1 MIRTATRAAGGTGMM
16 GIVYRRIILAVAAAM
31 LIPACAPR
39 IAPMGKPV
47 TAPRLEAARFVAADG
62 VALPLRVWRPT
73 GETRAVI
80 VAVHGFNDY
89 SNAFQGAAA
98 FWAERGIVTY
108 AYDQRGFGGAPATG
122 LWPGIET
129 LTTDLEAIAALV
141 RERHA
146 GLPLFILGNSMGGAV
161 VMVALAGGGLAG
173 PMDGVVLVAPA
184 VWGRRFMNPLQ
195 RGALWLFAHTIPWFT
210 LTGQGLRITPSDNIE
225 MLRRL
230 GKDPKIIKRT
240 RIDTLWGLVDL
251 MDAALAA
258 APRIEAPALVLYGL
272 RDEVIPAGPT
282 LEALGLLSRDT
293 TKRGIYRGGY
303 HMLLRDLKAK
313 EAWAD
318 IAAWIADR
326 RKPLPSGADEAAEA
340 LLKGAAASP

>member
-1 MIRTATRAAGGTGMM
+1 
-16 GIVYRRIILAVAAAM
+16 
-31 LIPACAPR
+31 
-39 IAPMGKPV
+39 
-47 TAPRLEAARFVAADG
+47 
-62 VALPLRVWRPT
+62 
-73 GETRAVI
+73 
-80 VAVHGFNDY
+80 
-89 SNAFQGAAA
+89 
-98 FWAERGIVTY
+98 
-108 AYDQRGFGGAPATG
+108 
-122 LWPGIET
+122 
-129 LTTDLEAIAALV
+129 
-141 RERHA
+141 
-146 GLPLFILGNSMGGAV
+146 
-161 VMVALAGGGLAG
+161 
-173 PMDGVVLVAPA
+173 MDGVVLVAPA

-195 RGALWLFAHTIPWFT
+195 RAALWLFAHTIPWFT

-258 APRIEAPALVLYGL
+258 APRIELPALVLYGL

-293 TKRGIYRGGY
+293 TRRGIYRGGY

-313 EAWAD
+313 AAWGD

-326 RKPLPSGADEAAEA
+326 RKPLPSGADKAAEE

>member
-1 MIRTATRAAGGTGMM
+1 M
-16 GIVYRRIILAVAAAM
+16 GISHRRIILAAAVM
-31 LIPACAPR
+31 LIAACTPS
-39 IAPMGKPV
+39 IAPMGDAV

-89 SNAFQGAAA
+89 SKAFDGPAA
-98 FWAERGIVTY
+98 FWAERGIMTY

-122 LWPGIET
+122 LWPGIDT
-129 LTTDLEAIAALV
+129 LTADLAAIAALV
-141 RERHA
+141 RGRHA

-161 VMVALAGGGLAG
+161 VMVALAGGGLAR
-173 PMDGVVLVAPA
+173 PMEGVVLVAPA

-230 GKDPKIIKRT
+230 GNDPKIIKRT

-258 APRIEAPALVLYGL
+258 APRIRTPALVLYGL

-293 TKRGIYRGGY
+293 TRRGVYRGGY
-303 HMLLRDLKAK
+303 HMLLRDLEAKA
-313 EAWAD
+313 AWAD

-326 RKPLPSGADEAAEA
+326 DAPLPSGADRAAEE
-340 LLKGAAASP
+340 LLKGAVP